1 MNQFRSS
8 QMHPAFRLSRDSA
21 CAFAI
26 VAAAAPLVST
36 AAPLTVEPARSEVA
50 FVSKQMGVPVEGRFR
65 RFSVQLDFD
74 ARKPEASKAS
84 LDVDIASIDA
94 GSEEANGEVV
104 RKAWFDAARFPKA
117 TFAST
122 SVKALGPNRYE
133 LTGTM
138 TIKGKSKTVTTPFTV
153 KPAGSGQVFEGT
165 FLMNRSDFGIGDGP
179 WNDPETVAYEVQVR
193 FKFTTTGK

>member
-1 MNQFRSS
+1 MLPTVLTTAIF
-8 QMHPAFRLSRDSA
+8 ASA
-21 CAFAI
+21 CEPFHWSIARNSARRTRTSSNGFF
-26 VAAAAPLVST
+26 LVLKTTS
-36 AAPLTVEPARSEVA
+36 
-50 FVSKQMGVPVEGRFR
+50 

-117 TFAST
+117 TFTST

-153 KPAGSGQVFEGT
+153 KPAGNGQVFEGT